1 MAALYDCSVPS
12 ELLTGMRL
20 ARAAIGRGAL
30 VVIPTDTVYGIA
42 ADAFNPVAIQALLDA
57 KGRTRSSPP
66 PVLVPGVATLDA
78 LAETVSQPVRDLV
91 DAFWPGGLTIIVPAR
106 SSLAWDLGDTRGTV
120 ALRQPSDPIALE
132 LLTEVGPL
140 AVSSANL
147 TGQPAATTASLALE
161 SLGDSVDVYL
171 DGGET
176 ETVTSTIVDASS
188 FAVDGSIR
196 IVRHGAVSEVELRAV
211 LGDVLL
217 GSDRPADRLDG

>member
-20 ARAAIGRGAL
+20 ARSAIGRGAL

-161 SLGDSVDVYL
+161 SLGDSIDVYL

-188 FAVDGSIR
+188 FAADGSVR
-196 IVRHGAVSEVELRAV
+196 IVRHGAVSEAELRAV

>member
-42 ADAFNPVAIQALLDA
+42 ADAFNPVAVQALLDA

-106 SSLAWDLGDTRGTV
+106 SSLAWDLGETRGTV

-147 TGQPAATTASLALE
+147 TGEPAATTASLALE

-171 DGGET
+171 EGGAT
-176 ETVTSTIVDASS
+176 DTVTSTIVDAST
-188 FAVDGSIR
+188 FGDDGSIR
-196 IVRHGAVSEVELRAV
+196 IVRHGAVSEEQLRSI
-211 LGDVLL
+211 LGDVL
-217 GSDRPADRLDG
+217 SSPDDRLNG

>member
-42 ADAFNPVAIQALLDA
+42 ADAFNPAAVQALLDA

-78 LAETVSQPVRDLV
+78 LAESVSQPVRDLV
-91 DAFWPGGLTIIVPAR
+91 DAFWPGGLTVIVPAR

-147 TGQPAATTASLALE
+147 TGEPAATTASLALE
-161 SLGDSVDVYL
+161 SLGDSIEVYL
-171 DGGET
+171 DGGAT
-176 ETVTSTIVDASS
+176 DSVTSTIVDASS
-188 FAVDGSIR
+188 FGTDGIIR
-196 IVRHGAVSEVELRAV
+196 VVRHGAVSEEQLRAV
-211 LGDVLL
+211 LGDVLA
-217 GSDRPADRLDG
+217 SDSGRADG